1 MVDFEALKTA
11 MGDLEDDKVMTMIDE
26 VLTGS
31 KEDVK
36 RAVQACQDGMNI
48 VGDKFGSG
56 EYYVADLIFSGELMT
71 DAMAKLKPAFA
82 GSGAESVGRI
92 ILCTV
97 EGDIHDIG
105 KNIVKSLMEGGGIDV
120 LDLGI
125 DIAPATIVE
134 AAKKEKIN
142 VIALSG
148 VLTLAIDSMKATV
161 EAFSKAGMRDNV
173 KILIGGAPV
182 TEEYCKVVGADAWSQ
197 MAPEGVNICRNW
209 LGSK

>member
-1 MVDFEALKTA
+1 MVDFDALKKA
-11 MGDLEDDKVMTMIDE
+11 MGDLDDDKVMAMINE
-26 VLTGS
+26 ALTGS
-31 KEDVK
+31 TEDVK
-36 RAVQACQDGMNI
+36 RAVQACQEGMNI

-56 EYYVADLIFSGELMT
+56 EYYVADLIFSGELMS

-82 GSGAESVGRI
+82 GSGSESVGKI

-182 TEEYCKVVGADAWSQ
+182 TE
-197 MAPEGVNICRNW
+197 
-209 LGSK
+209 